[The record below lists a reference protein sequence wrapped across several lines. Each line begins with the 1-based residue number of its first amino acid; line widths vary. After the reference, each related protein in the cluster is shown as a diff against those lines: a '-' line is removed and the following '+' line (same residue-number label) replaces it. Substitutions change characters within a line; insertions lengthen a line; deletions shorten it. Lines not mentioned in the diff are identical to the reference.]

1 MYVLLLYTITVAL
14 LLVLLLVL
22 VLALLLLLVLKTCF
36 KIISILSRKKPSWYK
51 DIECP
56 SYSLLTFQL
65 RVNETWRISL
75 KIEHFR
81 L

>member
-22 VLALLLLLVLKTCF
+22 VLVLLLLVLKTCF
-36 KIISILSRKKPSWYK
+36 KTICILGRKKPNWYK
-51 DIECP
+51 DIEYP
-56 SYSLLTFQL
+56 SYSLLTFQI
-65 RVNETWRISL
+65 RVNETKKISL
-75 KIEHFR
+75 KIERFI